1 MPAAAAFAV
10 LDGRL
15 EGGAIRARLSPGSFR
30 LAATCEQAEQ
40 DQGGFH

>member
-1 MPAAAAFAV
+1 MPEGSAVAV
-10 LDGRL
+10 LDSRL

-30 LAATCEQAEQ
+30 LAATREQAEQ